1 MLKKPYTLNILG
13 IELIVMSEDEPEHV
27 NRVAAY
33 VEEKLKS
40 AMNDAN
46 ISDTAILSVL
56 AAMNIADE
64 LFRTENKYKE
74 RILYLETKI
83 EELIKMIETKVTI

>member
-1 MLKKPYTLNILG
+1 MKKPYTINILG
-13 IELIVMSEDEPEHV
+13 IELIVMSEDEPEYV
-27 NRVAAY
+27 GRVAAY

-46 ISDTAILSVL
+46 MSDTAVLSVL
-56 AAMNIADE
+56 AALNIADE
-64 LFRTENKYKE
+64 LFKTENKYKE

-83 EELIKMIETKVTI
+83 EELIKMIETKVTV

>member
-1 MLKKPYTLNILG
+1 MLKKPYTINILG
-13 IELIVMSEDEPEHV
+13 IELIVMSEDEPEYV
-27 NRVAAY
+27 GRVAAY

-64 LFRTENKYKE
+64 LFKTENKYKE

>member
-1 MLKKPYTLNILG
+1 MKKPYTINILG
-13 IELIVMSEDEPEHV
+13 IELVVMSDDEPEYV
-27 NRVAAY
+27 GRVAAF

-40 AMNDAN
+40 AMSDAN

-56 AAMNIADE
+56 VAMNIADE
-64 LFRTENKYKE
+64 LFKTENKYKE

>member
-1 MLKKPYTLNILG
+1 MKKPYTINILG
-13 IELIVMSEDEPEHV
+13 IELIVMSEDEPEYV
-27 NRVAAY
+27 GRVAAY

-64 LFRTENKYKE
+64 LFKTENKHKE

>member
-1 MLKKPYTLNILG
+1 MLKKPYTINILG
-13 IELIVMSEDEPEHV
+13 IELIVMSEDEPEYV
-27 NRVAAY
+27 GKIAAY

-64 LFRTENKYKE
+64 LFKTENKYKE

>member
-1 MLKKPYTLNILG
+1 LKKPYTINILG
-13 IELIVMSEDEPEHV
+13 IELIVMSEDEPEYV
-27 NRVAAY
+27 GRIAAY

-64 LFRTENKYKE
+64 LFKTENKYKE

-83 EELIKMIETKVTI
+83 EELIKMIETKITI

>member
-1 MLKKPYTLNILG
+1 LKKPYTINILG
-13 IELIVMSEDEPEHV
+13 IELVVMSDDEPEYV
-27 NRVAAY
+27 GRVAAF

-40 AMNDAN
+40 AMSDAN

-56 AAMNIADE
+56 VAMNIADE
-64 LFRTENKYKE
+64 LFKTENKYKE

>member
-1 MLKKPYTLNILG
+1 MLKKPYTINILG
-13 IELIVMSEDEPEHV
+13 IELIVMSEDEPEYV
-27 NRVAAY
+27 GRIAAY

-56 AAMNIADE
+56 ASMNIADE
-64 LFRTENKYKE
+64 LFKTENKYKE

-83 EELIKMIETKVTI
+83 EELIKMIETKITI

>member
-1 MLKKPYTLNILG
+1 MKKPYTINILG
-13 IELIVMSEDEPEHV
+13 IELIVMSEDEPEYV
-27 NRVAAY
+27 GRVAAY

-64 LFRTENKYKE
+64 LFKTENKYKE

>member
-1 MLKKPYTLNILG
+1 MKKPYTINILG
-13 IELIVMSEDEPEHV
+13 IELVVMSDDEPEYV
-27 NRVAAY
+27 GRVAAF

-40 AMNDAN
+40 ATSDAN

-56 AAMNIADE
+56 VAMNIADE
-64 LFRTENKYKE
+64 LFKTENKYKE
-74 RILYLETKI
+74 RILYIETKI

>member
-1 MLKKPYTLNILG
+1 MLKKPYTINILG
-13 IELIVMSEDEPEHV
+13 IELIVMSEDEPEYV
-27 NRVAAY
+27 GRVAAY

-56 AAMNIADE
+56 VAMNIADE
-64 LFRTENKYKE
+64 LFKTENKYKE

>member
-1 MLKKPYTLNILG
+1 
-13 IELIVMSEDEPEHV
+13 MSEDEPEYV
-27 NRVAAY
+27 GRIAAY

-56 AAMNIADE
+56 ASMNIADE
-64 LFRTENKYKE
+64 LFKTENKYKE

-83 EELIKMIETKVTI
+83 EELIKMIETKITI